1 MANDVVYLDHAAT
14 TPMRAEAIAAMGPFL
29 NVQYANPS
37 GSHRFARDARKVLDE
52 CRDDVADVFGCHA
65 GEIIFTGG
73 GTEGA
78 NATILG
84 AIRRLQ
90 SQGVA
95 TQAVCSASEHHA
107 VNAHYQA
114 ALESFDTSL
123 VKVTL
128 TPVSAQI
135 NSRS

>member
-14 TPMRAEAIAAMGPFL
+14 TPMRGEAIAAMGPFL

-52 CRDDVADVFGCHA
+52 CRDDVAEVFGCNS

-78 NATILG
+78 NAAILG
-84 AIRRLQ
+84 ATRL
-90 SQGVA
+90 
-95 TQAVCSASEHHA
+95 
-107 VNAHYQA
+107 
-114 ALESFDTSL
+114 
-123 VKVTL
+123 
-128 TPVSAQI
+128 
-135 NSRS
+135 R